1 MERLC
6 FFIEL
11 HEGAEDEYERRHDE
25 IWPEMREAVAAA
37 GYTNYTLFRR
47 GLTVVGYAECVPDVA
62 TVMANMA
69 KAEVT
74 PRWNQSLEGVISK
87 LTGSDGNLVR
97 AAEVWHLD

>member
-11 HEGAEDEYERRHDE
+11 HEGTEAEYERRHEE

-47 GLTVVGYAECVPDVA
+47 GTTVIGYAECVPDVP
-62 TVMANMA
+62 TVMQHMA
-69 KAEVT
+69 SFPVT
-74 PRWNQSLEGVISK
+74 RRWNESMRGLIKTLTDTDGALVCALE
-87 LTGSDGNLVR
+87 L
-97 AAEVWHLD
+97 WHLA